1 MNKLLLILGIYISC
15 LSCKENTPDTLP
27 NKIKVSDL
35 SSIGLFD
42 ADTSTMQVLKLEK
55 PSGIKFETIVEDY
68 YYLPLETTP
77 NSLIGQY
84 RNIELYKNYIYIQD
98 VETKLLY
105 IFDKKGKFISSLG
118 QRGNGPDD
126 LLHLTTFT
134 IDRNKKEVIVYDSF
148 KQEFFFYTLE
158 GNFKRRTATPIRF
171 ENNNFGIDQY
181 GQMIVASISSN
192 NPELKE
198 FDGSSLFILDST
210 LNILKAS
217 TLQNIHA
224 SNNYAPSLLLRNNN
238 QIAYMSNY
246 TSDFFVA
253 CQHGVELK
261 YKFDLSAFENALNKE
276 KLSILIDKP
285 EELLPY
291 YFSSAHILPPIFFTE
306 KHLFFKVQTANATS
320 TMYCYYNKHSNQT
333 ISFSDLDNVICNN
346 GLIFSSVVTAHND
359 YFVGYVTPELLI
371 DHKELTGKFAEE
383 VSFDDNAILVFF
395 KLK

>member
-224 SNNYAPSLLLRNNN
+224 SNNYAPSLLLRNKILYLTNL
-238 QIAYMSNY
+238 
-246 TSDFFVA
+246 DFS
-253 CQHGVELK
+253 K
-261 YKFDLSAFENALNKE
+261 
-276 KLSILIDKP
+276 
-285 EELLPY
+285 
-291 YFSSAHILPPIFFTE
+291 
-306 KHLFFKVQTANATS
+306 
-320 TMYCYYNKHSNQT
+320 
-333 ISFSDLDNVICNN
+333 
-346 GLIFSSVVTAHND
+346 
-359 YFVGYVTPELLI
+359 
-371 DHKELTGKFAEE
+371 
-383 VSFDDNAILVFF
+383 
-395 KLK
+395 